1 MAYNEENNTNGELI
15 KVKAY
20 YAYCLFPR
28 LPVELGVGDNTF
40 GITKWEVLEA
50 IEGTPKEDRDGQITI
65 TGEFVEPIEKGKPY
79 VILAKRTEHPKYGPQ
94 YNLLY
99 INQQVDLKKLNN
111 QKAFLK
117 SFLTDG
123 QIEEM
128 YKIYENPLAIIESH
142 DIEGLKKVKG
152 IGNYIANCIVNR
164 FEDSKDMSKVY
175 VELDSYGLTP
185 NFIQKLIKTYKSP
198 TTLIKAVKENPYQLA
213 YDMEGVGFKTADDI
227 ALKGGLNPKS
237 VDRVKAFIAHF
248 LREQAYDLGNSYI
261 TAGELLVNIYDY
273 FGGKDYIV
281 EAMYDEEENVVGTNV
296 GVAMSQ
302 LQEEDI
308 IHIEDNE
315 NKSRRRVYLTKIWN
329 LEKEI
334 SFHLK
339 RLLDAENHFDY
350 GNWKE
355 KISALEEKQGFTFA
369 EEQLNGIKLGL
380 DKQVCLISGLAGSG
394 KSSLVSGILASL
406 SEYNFAQC
414 ALSGKAAAR
423 LQEVTGQAGC
433 TIHRLLS
440 YDPMSGGFA
449 YNENNQLPYHIIVLD
464 EVSLVGGEIF
474 LDLIKAIPDGSKLI
488 MLGDMGQLE
497 SIGALNLAADI
508 YESAVI
514 PTVELKQVHR
524 QAAQSGIITSAH
536 SVRNQEQLYPDGLDG
551 IDIRGELQDMIFELT
566 SDRTQNRAKVLNWF
580 KKWYESDIVGKDI
593 MKIQLIA
600 PVKERGDCCVFNLN
614 LDVQN
619 YINPVNEFEDKI
631 KMGSKDKSYYI
642 HVNDKVMCIKNN
654 YKTFDEYGVN
664 CPIYN
669 GWVGIVKDITPDF
682 VKIDF
687 PLAGGIVCMSN
698 SDVRSQLVLGYASTV
713 HKLQGSDAPVVIGA
727 LDYSTPPKM
736 LTCQLLYTLLTRAK
750 KRCIVV
756 AECNALTKAIGTDYV
771 STKRTFLK
779 ELLEED

>member
-1 MAYNEENNTNGELI
+1 M
-15 KVKAY
+15 
-20 YAYCLFPR
+20 
-28 LPVELGVGDNTF
+28 
-40 GITKWEVLEA
+40 
-50 IEGTPKEDRDGQITI
+50 
-65 TGEFVEPIEKGKPY
+65 
-79 VILAKRTEHPKYGPQ
+79 
-94 YNLLY
+94 
-99 INQQVDLKKLNN
+99 
-111 QKAFLK
+111 
-117 SFLTDG
+117 
-123 QIEEM
+123 
-128 YKIYENPLAIIESH
+128 
-142 DIEGLKKVKG
+142 
-152 IGNYIANCIVNR
+152 
-164 FEDSKDMSKVY
+164 
-175 VELDSYGLTP
+175 
-185 NFIQKLIKTYKSP
+185 
-198 TTLIKAVKENPYQLA
+198 
-213 YDMEGVGFKTADDI
+213 
-227 ALKGGLNPKS
+227 
-237 VDRVKAFIAHF
+237 
-248 LREQAYDLGNSYI
+248 
-261 TAGELLVNIYDY
+261 
-273 FGGKDYIV
+273 
-281 EAMYDEEENVVGTNV
+281 
-296 GVAMSQ
+296 
-302 LQEEDI
+302 
-308 IHIEDNE
+308 
-315 NKSRRRVYLTKIWN
+315 
-329 LEKEI
+329 
-334 SFHLK
+334 K
-339 RLLDAENHFDY
+339 RLLNAENHFDY

-355 KISALEEKQGFTFA
+355 KISALEEKQGFPFA

-440 YDPMSGGFA
+440 YEPMSGGFA
-449 YNENNQLPYHIIVLD
+449 YNEKNQLPYHIIVLD

-614 LDVQN
+614 LDVQS

-682 VKIDF
+682 VKINF
-687 PLAGGIVCMSN
+687 PLAGGIVCMSKN
-698 SDVRSQLVLGYASTV
+698 DVRSQLVLGYASTV